1 MHVPFVIFVVLA
13 LLGAT
18 LHVLVRVRE
27 RSTPRMAE
35 VFLLYLFAI
44 PVGLGGTLAFVGHTV
59 RADQTALYIG
69 WPVGNSFQLEVG
81 VANLAFAVLGL
92 TCIWIRGHFW
102 TATCLG
108 FSIFL
113 LGAGV
118 IHLREIGVRHNLAP
132 GNAGAILYLDLA
144 LPILMLGLLF
154 IRNRRPI

>member
-1 MHVPFVIFVVLA
+1 VPFVIFVVLA

-18 LHVLVRVRE
+18 LHALVRVRE
-27 RSTPRMAE
+27 RSTPRIAE
-35 VFLLYLFAI
+35 IFLLYLLAG

-59 RADQTALYIG
+59 RADQTATYIG
-69 WPVGNSFQLEVG
+69 WPAGNPFQLEVG

-108 FSIFL
+108 FSTFL

-118 IHLREIGVRHNLAP
+118 IHLREIGMRHNLAS
-132 GNAGAILYLDLA
+132 GNAGPVLYLDFA
-144 LPILMLGLLF
+144 LPVLMLTLLF
-154 IRNRRPI
+154 IRNRRPT